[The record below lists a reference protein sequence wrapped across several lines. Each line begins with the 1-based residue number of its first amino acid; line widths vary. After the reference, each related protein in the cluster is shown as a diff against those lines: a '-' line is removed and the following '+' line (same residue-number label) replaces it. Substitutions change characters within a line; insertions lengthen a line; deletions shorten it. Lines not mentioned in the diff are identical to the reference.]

1 MRKKLFTALAL
12 MAAVAFGS
20 IIFESASYAQNTNSS
35 TTMSD
40 TNKNMGRMGRMGRRR
55 HRRARRHRRRGGMKK
70 TTGNAN
76 Q

>member
-1 MRKKLFTALAL
+1 MRKRLFTAMAL
-12 MAAVAFGS
+12 MAAVVFGS

-40 TNKNMGRMGRMGRRR
+40 THKNMGRMGRRR
-55 HRRARRHRRRGGMKK
+55 HRRARRHRRRGGMRK